1 MVRISGGIHRG
12 RKLRVPP
19 AGVRPTKDMVRL
31 ALFSALGESIQDKR
45 LIDLFAGSGV
55 FGLDAIS
62 RGAGEVVWVEADAR
76 TLQVLKDN
84 VTLLC
89 GADTAATACVHAD
102 AIAWLGSRR
111 RPHGF
116 DMVFADPPY
125 QPLDGVPWGERL
137 LAAIAAG
144 DKLKPDGLFVLEQ
157 HIDQPVID
165 NPAWNRLKEARYGET
180 LLVYYRRK
188 VEETAP

>member
-31 ALFSALGESIQDKR
+31 ALFSAIGDSIEGKR
-45 LIDLFAGSGV
+45 IVDLFAGSGV

-62 RGAGEVVWVEADAR
+62 RGAGEAVWIEADPR
-76 TLQVLKDN
+76 TLAIVKEN
-84 VTLLC
+84 VESIC
-89 GADTAATACVHAD
+89 GADTAKSCCVQSD
-102 AIAWLGSRR
+102 AMAWLGSRR
-111 RPHGF
+111 PPRDF

-125 QPLDGVPWGERL
+125 QPVDGVPWGERL
-137 LAAIAAG
+137 LDALSG
-144 DKLKPDGLFVLEQ
+144 SDKLKDDGLFVLEQ

-165 NPAWNRLKEARYGET
+165 NPAWNTLKEARYGET

-188 VEETAP
+188 SKEPNK